1 MDDRQISKFA
11 IFAAYVAA
19 GSLVSSETLQ
29 AILMRPG
36 DHPSLLQALRAIEA
50 PRAEH
55 TDPELPQLPG
65 LSWGPAIAAV
75 SSATAATEYAFMRPT
90 K

>member
-1 MDDRQISKFA
+1 MDDRQSISKFA

-19 GSLVSSETLQ
+19 GSLVSSEILQ
-29 AILMRPG
+29 AILMRRG
-36 DHPSLLQALRAIEA
+36 DPSLLQALRALEA

-55 TDPELPQLPG
+55 TDPELPQQPG
-65 LSWGPAIAAV
+65 SLWAPAMAV
-75 SSATAATEYAFMRPT
+75 STATAATEYAFTRPT